1 MPLYECELCQYT
13 TKIKTHFNR
22 HINTPKHKRNYLNS
36 KINNESTK
44 PPHGTETDYV
54 SVIKS
59 STQDPNDI
67 LIKTENTENKEEIQ
81 TIQITISDSSKKDN
95 SISTKVYLNCEFCGR
110 KLSTK
115 GHLARHIK
123 SYCPAL
129 KTKKESN
136 LLKDMLEEQK
146 QQFANERAN
155 LYKQIEKLL
164 DKVGNTTNIQS
175 NIKNTITLN
184 SYGNENLSHITD
196 NLKTSLLKLPY
207 VMIPKLIEAV
217 HFNDEHPEN
226 KNIAL
231 TNSRDNKIK
240 IFSDN
245 RWIYRDKEETIND
258 LVEGKYYI
266 LDAHFEEVNS
276 SLDSKNKTN
285 FVKFKHYLNSED
297 KEFCSKLKRDCEM
310 VLLNNR

>member
-1 MPLYECELCQYT
+1 MPIYECELCQFQ

-22 HINTPKHKRNYLNS
+22 HINTPKHKRKYLNS
-36 KINNESTK
+36 KIN
-44 PPHGTETDYV
+44 TETTKQTESKLD
-54 SVIKS
+54 
-59 STQDPNDI
+59 NDQPQKQLDI
-67 LIKTENTENKEEIQ
+67 QPENTVENDEKKIK
-81 TIQITISDSSKKDN
+81 ITIKDVTKKDT
-95 SISTKVYLNCEFCGR
+95 SLTTKVYLDCEFCGR

-217 HFNDEHPEN
+217 HFNDDHPEN

-240 IFSDN
+240 VFSDN

-266 LDAHFEEVNS
+266 LDTHFEEVNN
-276 SLDSKNKTN
+276 SLDSENKTN
-285 FVKFKHYLNSED
+285 FIKFKQYLNSDD